1 MILKP
6 FDELDITDP
15 IMFGLVFS
23 NKHIA
28 KPFIEHLLGIKI
40 DHLETP
46 IPEAVLSYDAEHKG
60 VRYDVFARETN
71 ETGETVRSFDLEM
84 QMVDTK
90 ELPQRARYYQ
100 SICDGVALS
109 KGDFYTRLKEQYII
123 FLCPIDVFGHNFPC
137 YHFENRA
144 REDSSITL
152 NDLTFKNFYIFT
164 RYKEFTDPAVK
175 AYMKYFATKNADTH
189 ETRTINDQVSFY
201 KDDTLIRS
209 KYMTY
214 EFDLH
219 ESKEE
224 GRAEGKIEGKAEGKL
239 EMVDAMFEKT
249 KLTDEEI
256 SSISGIPL
264 EEIQKRRTQHQ
275 K

>member
-1 MILKP
+1 MNIKS
-6 FDELDITDP
+6 FDDLDITDP

-28 KPFIEHLLGIKI
+28 QPFIEHLLGIKI
-40 DHLETP
+40 EHLESP
-46 IPEAVLSYDAEHKG
+46 NPEAVLSYDAEHKG
-60 VRYDVFARETN
+60 VRYDVYARETN
-71 ETGETVRSFDLEM
+71 EHGETVRSFDLEM

-109 KGDFYTRLKEQYII
+109 KGDFYTSLREQYII
-123 FLCPIDVFGHNFPC
+123 FLCPMDIFGHGFPV

-144 REDSSITL
+144 REDANITL
-152 NDLTFKNFYIFT
+152 NDLTFKNFYIF
-164 RYKEFTDPAVK
+164 RKYEEFDDPVVK
-175 AYMKYFATKNADTH
+175 AYMKYFATKDADSR
-189 ETRTINDQVSFY
+189 ETETINDQVSYY
-201 KDDTLIRS
+201 KADTLIRN

-224 GRAEGKIEGKAEGKL
+224 GRAEGRAEGKAEEAAKALKEKKAMAKGFRDAKVPL
-239 EMVDAMFEKT
+239 EIISAQTGFT
-249 KLTDEEI
+249 TDEI
-256 SSISGIPL
+256 KAL
-264 EEIQKRRTQHQ
+264 
-275 K
+275 